1 MAMTRIADVFQVH
14 KTGRLSVITVNPDG
28 VSDYS
33 RVEQCRDELVS
44 ILEQGGCVVA
54 RFDVAGI
61 PFLASGVLGLLVSL
75 RKHGIDVQLQNA
87 SQQVRDVLSSTKL
100 DAIIELFPPSSA
112 E

>member
-14 KTGRLSVITVNPDG
+14 KTGRLSVISVNPDG
-28 VSDYS
+28 ISDYS

-44 ILEQGGCVVA
+44 ILERAGCVVA

-61 PFLASGVLGLLVSL
+61 PFLASGVLGLLISL
-75 RKHGIDVQLQNA
+75 RKHGMDVQLQNA
-87 SQQVRDVLSSTKL
+87 SEQVRDVLSSTKL